1 MRGISTVVPVRGTA
15 SQSRRCERDASASA
29 DAIRWREFRLIFLGF
44 VSFRSSGVVDPVGK
58 RTTIAREE
66 SVVDREPLT
75 RSIVVI
81 VSIVSDSFGLRETSD
96 RASELLTM
104 HFLKSQ
110 TNARLSRRAFA
121 ASTATESRSSS
132 SARKSLTFRRWI
144 RRSTS
149 SPPISP
155 SGSSCTSF
163 ESALN

>member
-75 RSIVVI
+75 RSIV
-81 VSIVSDSFGLRETSD
+81 
-96 RASELLTM
+96 
-104 HFLKSQ
+104 
-110 TNARLSRRAFA
+110 
-121 ASTATESRSSS
+121 SSS
-132 SARKSLTFRRWI
+132 SASYRIRLVCARRVI
-144 RRSTS
+144 ARR
-149 SPPISP
+149 
-155 SGSSCTSF
+155 
-163 ESALN
+163 NY